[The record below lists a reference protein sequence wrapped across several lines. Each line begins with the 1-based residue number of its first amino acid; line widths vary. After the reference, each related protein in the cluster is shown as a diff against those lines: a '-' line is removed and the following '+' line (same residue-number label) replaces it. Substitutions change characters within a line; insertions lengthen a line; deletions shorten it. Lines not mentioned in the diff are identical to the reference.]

1 MHKLHATTGPNSAS
15 GPELL
20 FCTCFT
26 SIPAPFAIIGKLS
39 AFRDYALETLLG
51 RSCRAATR
59 LESACIQSH
68 GAGASVFSTA
78 ENLAFSGEYSI

>member
-1 MHKLHATTGPNSAS
+1 MHKLHATTGPNRAS

-51 RSCRAATR
+51 RWCLAATR

-68 GAGASVFSTA
+68 SAGASVFSTSV
-78 ENLAFSGEYSI
+78 NLAFGGE

>member
-1 MHKLHATTGPNSAS
+1 MHKLHAMTGPKSAI
-15 GPELL
+15 GPELP
-20 FCTCFT
+20 FCTCFI

-39 AFRDYALETLLG
+39 AFRDYALEALLG

-78 ENLAFSGEYSI
+78 ENLAFGGEYLT